1 MNYQVLAQ
9 KYRPQSF
16 EDVVGQETVTRT
28 LKNSV
33 IQGRVANAYM
43 FCGPRGVG
51 KTTIARLLAKT
62 LNCDAVPEK
71 RPCDACA
78 SCKEI
83 SQALSM
89 DVLEI
94 DGASNR
100 GIDEIRALREN
111 VKFSPS
117 KGRYRIYIIDEVHML
132 TTEAFNALLKTL
144 EEPPAHV
151 KFIFATTESHKVLP
165 TILSRCQRFDFT
177 RIPPGMIS
185 ARLLEI
191 AKREKIELDEKAALI
206 IARNSDG
213 SLRDALVIL
222 DQMISFSGKKVAA
235 EGVVELLGMVQKD
248 KVFALAEAVIRA
260 DAARTAVLA
269 DELIS
274 GGKDPVFIVNTLI
287 NHFRDIMIL
296 KTAGAPTQD
305 MAFSGDELEGLK
317 TQVAALSLEEVLYIL
332 QNLSHSLTLMKAAM
346 FARAPMEIALI
357 RLAMRKQA
365 LALPE
370 VLARMNSREGGPDNT
385 FSSLPEKEKTPAN
398 HNAVAH
404 HEHVRHE
411 RPLSHPKGLAALPL
425 ETDDDQDEIGAAM
438 PVIPAASSGKVH
450 WTAVLNYVREKKM
463 SVYTFLNAGKPMEFT
478 GQKVVIGFGKE
489 HALNRDFLDSGDNR
503 LVVEEAVGK
512 VLGASPIIEFTVLE
526 VLSGSPRD
534 ADIASPVKR
543 AREREEL
550 NPAIEN
556 IMDVFGG
563 QVVRDI
569 NEDAA

>member
-16 EDVVGQETVTRT
+16 EDVVGQEAVTRT
-28 LKNSV
+28 IRNSV
-33 IQGRVANAYM
+33 VQGRVANAYI

-62 LNCDAVPEK
+62 LNCDAAPDK
-71 RPCDACA
+71 RPCDGCA
-78 SCKEI
+78 SCREI
-83 SQALSM
+83 SQGTSM

-132 TTEAFNALLKTL
+132 TAEAFNALLKTL

-177 RIPPGMIS
+177 RIPPGKIFE
-185 ARLLEI
+185 RLREI
-191 AKREKIELDEKAALI
+191 AKKEKIELDEEAALV
-206 IARNSDG
+206 IARSSDG

-222 DQMISFSGKKVAA
+222 DQMISFSGKKVSA
-235 EGVVELLGMVQKD
+235 ESVSELLGMVQKD
-248 KVFALAEAVIRA
+248 RIFALAGAVISA
-260 DAARTAVLA
+260 DARRAAVMA

-274 GGKDPVFIVNTLI
+274 GGKDPVFVVNTLI
-287 NHFRDIMIL
+287 GHFRDIMIL
-296 KTAGAPTQD
+296 KTAGAPTSD
-305 MAFSGDELEGLK
+305 MALSVDELESLK
-317 TQVAALSLEEVLYIL
+317 AQAEALSMEEVLYVL
-332 QNLSHSLTLMKAAM
+332 QNLSHSLTLMKGAM

-365 LALPE
+365 LSLPD
-370 VLARMNSREGGPDNT
+370 VLAKIG
-385 FSSLPEKEKTPAN
+385 SSAQPVAGAPGTAGKEAPETHGHVK
-398 HNAVAH
+398 H
-404 HEHVRHE
+404 HEHARRE
-411 RPLSHPKGLAALPL
+411 RPLSHPKAAALPV
-425 ETDDDQDEIGAAM
+425 ETDDDQDETEAAM
-438 PVIPAASSGKVH
+438 PQESFVSSGKVH
-450 WTAVLNYVREKKM
+450 WNAVLNYVREKKM
-463 SVYTFLNAGKPMEFT
+463 SVFTFLNAGRPVEFT

-489 HALNRDFLDSGDNR
+489 HALNRDFLDAGDNR

-512 VLGASPIIEFTVLE
+512 VTGSSPKVEFAVLD
-526 VLSGSPRD
+526 VLSGVSKD
-534 ADIASPVKR
+534 AASGLPAKR

-556 IMDVFGG
+556 VMDVFGG
-563 QVVRDI
+563 QIVRDL
-569 NEDAA
+569 NEDVS